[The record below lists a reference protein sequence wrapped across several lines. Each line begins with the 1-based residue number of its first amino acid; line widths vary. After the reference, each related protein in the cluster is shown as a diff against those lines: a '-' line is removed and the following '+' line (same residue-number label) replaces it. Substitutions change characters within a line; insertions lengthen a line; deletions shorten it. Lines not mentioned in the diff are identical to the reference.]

1 MRELIVTNPN
11 VVSLKGISKR
21 YTDSI
26 LSVDN
31 IDLDIASGEFISLL
45 GPSGCGKTTTLRL
58 IAGFEGPTAGQIFID
73 GKDLTAAPPYG
84 RPVNTVF
91 QDYAL
96 FPHLNVS
103 DNVGFGL
110 SLAGVGSGEARTR
123 IRDMLE
129 LVGLADKARAR
140 VQDLSGG
147 QQQRIAM
154 ARALVCRPRVLLLD
168 EPLSALDA
176 HLRQHMQV
184 ELKRLQAQL
193 GTTFVMVTHD
203 QTEALSISDR
213 IAVMRNGRIEQVAGP
228 AELYDQPAT
237 PFVAGFIGASNLL
250 SGEVISSDNSLISVK
265 VGAMHM
271 MARSDRP
278 LRVGEQVTVSLRP
291 EDLRVQAQVDPA
303 LAPFTTQATVL
314 QTLFH
319 GRSLRIQVS
328 VPGVD
333 SLTLDL
339 PRDGNAQHHA
349 ALRPGDGIYFSVAPG
364 VARAFAVAPLQS
376 SSAS

>member
-1 MRELIVTNPN
+1 VTNTS
-11 VVSLKGISKR
+11 VVSLRGVSKR
-21 YTDSI
+21 YSENI

-58 IAGFEGPTAGQIFID
+58 IAGFEGPTAGKIFID
-73 GKDLTAAPPYG
+73 GNDLTAAPPYG

-96 FPHLNVS
+96 FPHLSVT

-110 SLAGVGSGEARTR
+110 SLAGVRSSEASTR
-123 IRDMLE
+123 IREMLE
-129 LVGLADKARAR
+129 LVGLADKAKAR

-213 IAVMRNGRIEQVAGP
+213 IAVMRNGRIEQVASP

-237 PFVAGFIGASNLL
+237 TFVAGFIGASNLL
-250 SGEVISSDNSLISVK
+250 PGEVVGPRAAGFSVK
-265 VGAMHM
+265 VGALQMI
-271 MARSDRP
+271 ARSDTA
-278 LRVGEQVTVSLRP
+278 LRTGDKVTVSLRP
-291 EDLRVQAQVDPA
+291 EDLRVESRPDHIDSSRVKAKV
-303 LAPFTTQATVL
+303 V

-328 VPGVD
+328 VPGIEN
-333 SLTLDL
+333 LTLDL
-339 PRDGNAQHHA
+339 PRDGNAQHHE
-349 ALRPGDGIYFSVAPG
+349 ALRPGDGIYLTVAPC
-364 VARAFAVAPLQS
+364 VARAFPL
-376 SSAS
+376 AAL

>member
-1 MRELIVTNPN
+1 MTDTH
-11 VVSLKGISKR
+11 VVSLRGVSKR
-21 YTDSI
+21 YTESI

-58 IAGFEGPTAGQIFID
+58 IAGFEGPTSGQIVID
-73 GKDLTAAPPYG
+73 GRDLTSAPPYG

-96 FPHLNVS
+96 FPHLNVT

-110 SLAGVGSGEARTR
+110 SLAGVGRGEARTR
-123 IRDMLE
+123 IREMLE
-129 LVGLADKARAR
+129 LVGLADKAKAR

-184 ELKRLQAQL
+184 ELKRLQSQL

-213 IAVMRNGRIEQVAGP
+213 IAVMRHGRIEQIAGP

-237 PFVAGFIGASNLL
+237 TFVAGFIGASNLL
-250 SGEVISSDNSLISVK
+250 PGEVTGADEHLFRVK
-265 VGAMHM
+265 VGAMQM
-271 MARSDRP
+271 MARSDQP
-278 LRVGEQVTVSLRP
+278 LRTGDQVTVSLRP
-291 EDLRVQAQVDPA
+291 EDLRVESRAASSDPA
-303 LAPFTTQATVL
+303 MTQATVV

-319 GRSLRIQVS
+319 GRSLRIQVR

-333 SLTLDL
+333 ALTLDL
-339 PRDGNAQHHA
+339 PRDGQGQANDV
-349 ALRPGDGIYFSVAPG
+349 LRPGDGICLSVAPG
-364 VARAFAVAPLQS
+364 AARAFAAAPH
-376 SSAS
+376 